1 MTKQVY
7 IINGDSSMH
16 EVDIVVQERI
26 NNEWTTVETLKLNS
40 PGELLTKFIWK
51 ERRLIVMERT

>member
-1 MTKQVY
+1 
-7 IINGDSSMH
+7 MH